1 MSKDYGFQIPHA
13 AITLLTIDNTI
24 PTTEAIDMIAP
35 PTNDIPIPSEEGK
48 TWHLKLGIL
57 IEDELFPYVPT
68 DPIYKTKNCRRRGKD
83 PLTPGI
89 KKGKTTKQLYQLELE
104 LAQFNIDYNS
114 TLDPVQL
121 YKCYEGEM
129 SDDAKELEQRPHKRS
144 THHHID
150 SHLNHDN
157 RRDSIKRIKIITIPD
172 LFTNSNEGGMPSTSY

>member
-83 PLTPGI
+83 PLTPGSR
-89 KKGKTTKQLYQLELE
+89 LWLE
-104 LAQFNIDYNS
+104 A
-114 TLDPVQL
+114 V
-121 YKCYEGEM
+121 K
-129 SDDAKELEQRPHKRS
+129 
-144 THHHID
+144 
-150 SHLNHDN
+150 NH
-157 RRDSIKRIKIITIPD
+157 
-172 LFTNSNEGGMPSTSY
+172 